1 MAWQDDFA
9 ALSIDQQRAT
19 LRTIGNAL
27 AGLTESVEAKASSIA
42 LVADEAPPLP
52 ETIADLALVDVT
64 SAATLFVA
72 AQVIS

>member
-9 ALSIDQQRAT
+9 ALSTDQQRAT

-42 LVADEAPPLP
+42 LVADEDPPLP

-72 AQVIS
+72 ALAIS